1 MQLPHFKKNC
11 RNISVRNT
19 FLFYNI
25 NVQINAVFYNK
36 YRGGVCMKDIKM
48 ELLGLI
54 EKIDDEKLLNKMRF
68 VILGYLSNE
77 KK

>member
-1 MQLPHFKKNC
+1 
-11 RNISVRNT
+11 
-19 FLFYNI
+19 
-25 NVQINAVFYNK
+25 
-36 YRGGVCMKDIKM
+36 MKDIKM